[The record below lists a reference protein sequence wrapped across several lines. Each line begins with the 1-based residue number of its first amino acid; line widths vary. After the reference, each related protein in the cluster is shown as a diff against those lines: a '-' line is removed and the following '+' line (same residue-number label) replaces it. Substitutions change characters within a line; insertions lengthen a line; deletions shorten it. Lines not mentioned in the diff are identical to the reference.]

1 MRQLRLAAVAARRS
15 CQPVAGYL
23 AAPAT
28 RGRARR
34 PCRALAA
41 LAQQARGRG
50 RAVAR
55 PARPALGGA

>member
-15 CQPVAGYL
+15 CQPVADYL

-34 PCRALAA
+34 ARRAA
-41 LAQQARGRG
+41 LAGLPQ
-50 RAVAR
+50 
-55 PARPALGGA
+55 

>member
-15 CQPVAGYL
+15 CQPVADYL

-34 PCRALAA
+34 ARRAA
-41 LAQQARGRG
+41 LAGLPQQARAG
-50 RAVAR
+50 AR
-55 PARPALGGA
+55 PAPIRL